1 MSGKK
6 QIRIII
12 YEFVSILTILLELL
26 LESNNIKKELLIFA
40 GLFCM
45 GQIIFIAWNQKKNAL
60 LFLIGLFIAYFLY
73 SVIARVYL
81 QVDDL
86 PYIFSHT
93 AVTKAEL
100 LKSAIIVQIFLCSY
114 VYTIKSGS
122 EINRNVFKESGRCNK
137 YIVWVCAVV
146 CLLTPFLFYDAA
158 NGYGKRGSISSPLY
172 EYTCLFVLIGMMYS
186 GRKKKN
192 LFVLAMASGFWCLHG
207 LVYGER
213 APALTV
219 VIIWGCYLI
228 LPKITSRLILLCSIA
243 GITLFSLVGS
253 FRGVSNF
260 SLAGVQEALGGMLT
274 ERFASDTAY
283 YAYQAGTAILRF
295 ESSNSLLK
303 RITYGLGYLMYIVKG
318 SSVRAGNLSDIVAIN
333 PGTFH
338 QGGGWIMFY
347 AHFWGGAVAVI
358 LVGAYVAFIINKS
371 FALKSSDEIYW
382 NYLALYI
389 VGTVPR
395 WFLYSPAQITRG
407 VFIYSIVYGFFYLI
421 YRFTTKS
428 VKQRI

>member
-6 QIRIII
+6 QIRIIA
-12 YEFVSILTILLELL
+12 YEFVSVLTILLELL
-26 LESNNIKKELLIFA
+26 LESNNTNKEILIFA

-60 LFLIGLFIAYFLY
+60 LFLMSLFIAYFLY
-73 SVIARVYL
+73 SVVAQVYL
-81 QVDDL
+81 QVGDL
-86 PYIFSHT
+86 PYVFRYT
-93 AVTKAEL
+93 AVTRMEL
-100 LKSAIIVQIFLCSY
+100 LKSVVIVQIFFCVY
-114 VYTIKSGS
+114 VYTIKGGS
-122 EINRNVFKESGRCNK
+122 EINQNVFKESGRCNK
-137 YIVWVCAVV
+137 YVVWVCALV
-146 CLLTPFLFYDAA
+146 CLLSPFLFYDVS

-219 VIIWGCYLI
+219 VIMWGCYLI

-253 FRGVSNF
+253 FRGISNF
-260 SLAGVQEALGGMLT
+260 SLAGIQEALGGMLT

-283 YAYQAGTAILRF
+283 YAYQAGNAIVRF
-295 ESSNSLLK
+295 ESYNSMLE
-303 RITYGLGYLMYIVKG
+303 RICYGLGYIKYIFAGGRVQ
-318 SSVRAGNLSDIVAIN
+318 AGNLSMIVQNN

-347 AHFWGGAVAVI
+347 AHFWGGAAAVI

-371 FALKSSDEIYW
+371 FALKSSDETYW

-407 VFIYSIVYGFFYLI
+407 VFIYSSVYGFFYLI

>member
-1 MSGKK
+1 MSGKI
-6 QIRIII
+6 QIRIIA

-26 LESNNIKKELLIFA
+26 LESNNTNKELLIFA

-45 GQIIFIAWNQKKNAL
+45 GQIIFIVWNQKKNAL
-60 LFLIGLFIAYFLY
+60 LFLSSLFIVYFLY
-73 SVIARVYL
+73 SVVVRVYL

-86 PYIFSHT
+86 PYIFRYT
-93 AVTKAEL
+93 AVTRMEL
-100 LKSAIIVQIFLCSY
+100 LRSAVIVQIFFCVY

-122 EINRNVFKESGRCNK
+122 EINQNVFKESGRCNK
-137 YIVWVCAVV
+137 HIVWTCALM
-146 CLLTPFLFYDAA
+146 CLLSPFLFYDAS

-192 LFVLAMASGFWCLHG
+192 LFALAMASGFWCLHG
-207 LVYGER
+207 LAYGER

-228 LPKITSRLILLCSIA
+228 LPRITSGLILLCSIA

-253 FRGVSNF
+253 FRGISNF
-260 SLAGVQEALGGMLT
+260 SLAGIQEALEGMLT

-283 YAYQAGTAILRF
+283 YAYQAGNAIVRF
-295 ESSNSLLK
+295 ESYNSMLE
-303 RITYGLGYLMYIVKG
+303 RIRYGLGYIKYIFAGGRVQ
-318 SSVRAGNLSDIVAIN
+318 AGNLSMIVQNN

-347 AHFWGGAVAVI
+347 AHFWGGAAAVF

-371 FALKSSDEIYW
+371 FALKSSNETYW